1 MRIMVISAVAST
13 VLLICSYAPA
23 ARLTESSTALAAL
36 QVKADQA
43 PLRDRCYLYAELVSR
58 MTDLAGRQFNSGDS
72 EEASETLMLVQRYA
86 EKIHMDISEDS
97 KKLKSAELLM
107 QRTTFRLKD
116 MLHEVSYEDQMTVAV
131 TLKQLNQVQA
141 HLMLQVFEK

>member
-1 MRIMVISAVAST
+1 MRIMATSAVAFT
-13 VLLICSYAPA
+13 VLICAYAPA
-23 ARLTESSTALAAL
+23 ARLTESSTALATL

-43 PLRDRCYLYAELVSR
+43 PLRDRCYLYVELVSR

>member
-1 MRIMVISAVAST
+1 
-13 VLLICSYAPA
+13 
-23 ARLTESSTALAAL
+23 
-36 QVKADQA
+36 
-43 PLRDRCYLYAELVSR
+43 

-72 EEASETLMLVQRYA
+72 EEASETIMLVQRYA

>member
-1 MRIMVISAVAST
+1 
-13 VLLICSYAPA
+13 
-23 ARLTESSTALAAL
+23 LTESSIALAAL

-72 EEASETLMLVQRYA
+72 EEASESLMLVQRYA
-86 EKIHMDISEDS
+86 EKIHTDISDDS
-97 KKLKSAELLM
+97 KKLKNAELLM

-116 MLHEVSYEDQMTVAV
+116 MLHEVSYEDQMTVTV

>member
-1 MRIMVISAVAST
+1 MAILAVAST
-13 VLLICSYAPA
+13 VLLICVYAPA
-23 ARLTESSTALAAL
+23 ARVTASSTALAAL

-43 PLRDRCYLYAELVSR
+43 SPRDKCYLYAELVSQ
-58 MTDLAGRQFNSGDS
+58 MTDLAGRQFNSGDT

-97 KKLKSAELLM
+97 KKLKSAELLL

-116 MLHEVSYEDQMTVAV
+116 ILHEVSYEDQMKVAV

>member
-1 MRIMVISAVAST
+1 
-13 VLLICSYAPA
+13 
-23 ARLTESSTALAAL
+23 
-36 QVKADQA
+36 
-43 PLRDRCYLYAELVSR
+43 

-97 KKLKSAELLM
+97 KKLKNAELLM
-107 QRTTFRLKD
+107 QRTTFRLND

-141 HLMLQVFEK
+141 HLMLQVFAK

>member
-1 MRIMVISAVAST
+1 MVTSAVAST
-13 VLLICSYAPA
+13 VLLICSYSPA

-36 QVKADQA
+36 QVKADQV
-43 PLRDRCYLYAELVSR
+43 PLRDRCYLYVELVSR

-97 KKLKSAELLM
+97 KKLKNAELLM
-107 QRTTFRLKD
+107 QRTTFRLND

-141 HLMLQVFEK
+141 HLMLQVFAK

>member
-1 MRIMVISAVAST
+1 MATFAVAST
-13 VLLICSYAPA
+13 VLLICACAPA
-23 ARLTESSTALAAL
+23 ARLTESSTALTAL

-43 PLRDRCYLYAELVSR
+43 SPRDRCYLYAELVNQ

-72 EEASETLMLVQRYA
+72 EEASKTLMLVQQYA
-86 EKIHMDISEDS
+86 EKVHMDISEDS
-97 KKLKSAELLM
+97 KKLRSAELLL

-116 MLHEVSYEDQMTVAV
+116 ILHEVSYEDQMTVAV

>member
-1 MRIMVISAVAST
+1 MATLAVAST
-13 VLLICSYAPA
+13 VLLICAYAPA

-43 PLRDRCYLYAELVSR
+43 SPRDRCYLYAELVSQ
-58 MTDLAGRQFNSGDS
+58 MIDLAGRQFNSGDS

-107 QRTTFRLKD
+107 QRTTFRLKG